1 MPPIKG
7 VRLVLGLA
15 VIWLLCVAT
24 DTFGQGAVAFIPNIG
39 SAPTGETMTVT
50 PAVSADRRYVRLS
63 VNGFFNTV
71 NGFSSFTTPLG
82 AVGGVG
88 SGGGG
93 LGGGGLGGGLG
104 GLGGGLGGAGGFR
117 SVGGFDAAGETFNA
131 GMNGVIGPAGF
142 DGGMGFDP
150 SGYYGQVGEMRAG
163 ALRPDDSGLGYGF
176 GAATTPAGTRSIDV
190 RHVARRARPTG
201 STSLVDGSPRHTV
214 ADAVTTAP
222 VERAPVVPKAVS
234 RHQKAR
240 AAHAAKL
247 KKASDEEPVIKPKSA
262 TKPDPSE

>member
-1 MPPIKG
+1 MPPLKG
-7 VRLVLGLA
+7 VRLVFGLA
-15 VIWLLCVAT
+15 VIWLLCLGT
-24 DTFGQGAVAFIPNIG
+24 DTFAQAVAFDPIIG
-39 SAPTGETMTVT
+39 SAPSGQTMTVT

-82 AVGGVG
+82 AVGGGG
-88 SGGGG
+88 SGAGG

-104 GLGGGLGGAGGFR
+104 GAGGLR
-117 SVGGFDAAGETFNA
+117 SVGGFGGAGETFNA

-150 SGYYGQVGEMRAG
+150 TGYYGQISEMRAG
-163 ALRPDDSGLGYGF
+163 SLSPDESGLGYGF
-176 GAATTPAGTRSIDV
+176 GPAATPAGTHSIDV
-190 RHVARRARPTG
+190 RYVARRARPNNSASPLDT
-201 STSLVDGSPRHTV
+201 SPRHT
-214 ADAVTTAP
+214 ATDAVTTDPAESAP
-222 VERAPVVPKAVS
+222 AVPKAVS

-247 KKASDEEPVIKPKSA
+247 KKVSDEEPVMKPKSA

>member
-15 VIWLLCVAT
+15 VIWLFCLGI
-24 DTFGQGAVAFIPNIG
+24 DTFGQGAAAFVPNIG

-82 AVGGVG
+82 AVGGA
-88 SGGGG
+88 GG

-104 GLGGGLGGAGGFR
+104 GIGGGLGGAGGFR
-117 SVGGFDAAGETFNA
+117 SVGGFGAPGETFNA

-142 DGGMGFDP
+142 DGGMGYDP
-150 SGYYGQVGEMRAG
+150 GAYYAQIGVMGAG
-163 ALRPDDSGLGYGF
+163 AFPLDDSGLGYGF
-176 GAATTPAGTRSIDV
+176 RAATIPAGTRSIDV
-190 RHVARRARPTG
+190 RYVTRRARPNN
-201 STSLVDGSPRHTV
+201 SASAADPSPRHTT
-214 ADAVTTAP
+214 ADAVTSAP
-222 VERAPVVPKAVS
+222 VESAPAIPKAVA

>member
-1 MPPIKG
+1 MPPLKG
-7 VRLVLGLA
+7 VRHVLGLV
-15 VIWLLCVAT
+15 VIWLLCLDT
-24 DTFGQGAVAFIPNIG
+24 DTFGQAVAFDPIIG
-39 SAPTGETMTVT
+39 IAPSGQTLTVT

-88 SGGGG
+88 SGAGG

-104 GLGGGLGGAGGFR
+104 GAGGLR
-117 SVGGFDAAGETFNA
+117 SVGGFDAFGETFNA

-142 DGGMGFDP
+142 DGGMGFHP
-150 SGYYGQVGEMRAG
+150 GGYYGQIGEMRAG
-163 ALRPDDSGLGYGF
+163 ALSADDSGLGYGF
-176 GAATTPAGTRSIDV
+176 GPAATPAGTHSIDV
-190 RHVARRARPTG
+190 RYVARRARSNDSASP
-201 STSLVDGSPRHTV
+201 VDASPRHTTT
-214 ADAVTTAP
+214 DAVTTAP
-222 VERAPVVPKAVS
+222 IERAPAIPKAVA

-240 AAHAAKL
+240 SAHAAKL

>member
-1 MPPIKG
+1 MPPLKG

-15 VIWLLCVAT
+15 VIWLLGLGT
-24 DTFGQGAVAFIPNIG
+24 DTFGQGAVAFDPIIG
-39 SAPTGETMTVT
+39 SAPSGQTMTVT

-88 SGGGG
+88 SGAGG

-104 GLGGGLGGAGGFR
+104 GLGGAGGLR
-117 SVGGFDAAGETFNA
+117 SVGGFAAAGETFNA

-150 SGYYGQVGEMRAG
+150 SGYYGQIGEMRAG
-163 ALRPDDSGLGYGF
+163 ALSPDDSGLGYGF

-190 RHVARRARPTG
+190 RYVARRARPND
-201 STSLVDGSPRHTV
+201 SASPVDASPRHT
-214 ADAVTTAP
+214 ATDAVTTAP
-222 VERAPVVPKAVS
+222 VERAPAIPKAVL

-240 AAHAAKL
+240 SAHAAKL
-247 KKASDEEPVIKPKSA
+247 KQASDEEPVIKPKSA